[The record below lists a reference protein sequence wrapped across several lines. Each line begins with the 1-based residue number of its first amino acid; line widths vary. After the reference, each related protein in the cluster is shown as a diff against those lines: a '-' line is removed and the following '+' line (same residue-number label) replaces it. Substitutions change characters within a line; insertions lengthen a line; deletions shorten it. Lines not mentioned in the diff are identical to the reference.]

1 MIDIDVIGQLLP
13 NPITMLTQLCS
24 TLVLFLVIKK
34 FLWKSITG
42 MLDRRAEKM
51 QEELT
56 ASEQARQQAQQ
67 DRENAR
73 QELKEAV
80 TRSQTM
86 IEKATVEAKSVREEI
101 VRKAKT
107 EADDQIIRARGRS
120 RDERRGEADR
130 RKEQRGRRSPGCR
143 SICKGSKRVW
153 PVRSLNGT
161 DRRCLSWRRKAGNWS
176 AGENRPA
183 A

>member
-1 MIDIDVIGQLLP
+1 MIEIDVIGQLLP

-107 EADDQIIRARGRS
+107 EADDQIIRARGQIELERS
-120 RDERRGEADR
+120 QMQSVIHREMVEVAMSAAEKLIGEKSIEAGDR
-130 RKEQRGRRSPGCR
+130 QAVDQFVKEVSAYGQSGR
-143 SICKGSKRVW
+143 
-153 PVRSLNGT
+153 
-161 DRRCLSWRRKAGNWS
+161 
-176 AGENRPA
+176 
-183 A
+183 

>member
-86 IEKATVEAKSVREEI
+86 IEKATVEAK
-101 VRKAKT
+101 T
-107 EADDQIIRARGRS
+107 EADDQIIRARGQIELERS
-120 RDERRGEADR
+120 QMQSEIHREMVEVAMSAAEKLIGEKSSEAGDR
-130 RKEQRGRRSPGCR
+130 QAVDQFVKEVSAYGQSGR
-143 SICKGSKRVW
+143 
-153 PVRSLNGT
+153 
-161 DRRCLSWRRKAGNWS
+161 
-176 AGENRPA
+176 
-183 A
+183 

>member
-24 TLVLFLVIKK
+24 TLVLFLIIKK
-34 FLWKSITG
+34 FLWKSITN

-56 ASEQARQQAQQ
+56 ASEQARQQALQ
-67 DRENAR
+67 DREDAR
-73 QELKEAV
+73 LQLKEAV
-80 TRSQTM
+80 TRSHTI

-107 EADDQIIRARGRS
+107 EADDQIVRARGQNELERS
-120 RDERRGEADR
+120 QKQSEIHKEMVEVAMSAAEKLIGEKSNEASDR
-130 RKEQRGRRSPGCR
+130 QAVDQFVKEVTAYGQSGR
-143 SICKGSKRVW
+143 
-153 PVRSLNGT
+153 
-161 DRRCLSWRRKAGNWS
+161 
-176 AGENRPA
+176 
-183 A
+183 

>member
-24 TLVLFLVIKK
+24 TLVLFLIIKK
-34 FLWKSITG
+34 FLWKSITN

-56 ASEQARQQAQQ
+56 ASEQAHQQALQ
-67 DRENAR
+67 DREDAR
-73 QELKEAV
+73 LQLKEAV
-80 TRSQTM
+80 TRSQTI

-107 EADDQIIRARGRS
+107 EADDQIVRARGQIELERS
-120 RDERRGEADR
+120 QMQSEIHKEMVEVAMSAAEKLIGEKSNEASDR
-130 RKEQRGRRSPGCR
+130 QAVDQFVKEVTAYGQSGR
-143 SICKGSKRVW
+143 
-153 PVRSLNGT
+153 
-161 DRRCLSWRRKAGNWS
+161 
-176 AGENRPA
+176 
-183 A
+183 